1 MGASRFLQRVYKKQT
16 CFIFQI
22 NIMKENIPRIFRK
35 SKGQIVVEGDI
46 NLTSE
51 DGVKIKH
58 GKRFTLCGCTKS
70 KNLPFCDGSH
80 KT

>member
-1 MGASRFLQRVYKKQT
+1 
-16 CFIFQI
+16 
-22 NIMKENIPRIFRK
+22 MKENIPRIFRK

-46 NLTSE
+46 KLTSE

>member
-1 MGASRFLQRVYKKQT
+1 MGASRFLQRVYKKYT

>member
-1 MGASRFLQRVYKKQT
+1 
-16 CFIFQI
+16 
-22 NIMKENIPRIFRK
+22 MKENIPRIFRK
-35 SKGQIVVEGDI
+35 SKGQIVGEGDI

-70 KNLPFCDGSH
+70 KNLPF
-80 KT
+80 

>member
-1 MGASRFLQRVYKKQT
+1 
-16 CFIFQI
+16 
-22 NIMKENIPRIFRK
+22 MKENIPRIFRK

-70 KNLPFCDGSH
+70 KNLPFCDVHIKLVSF
-80 KT
+80 KNLYKDYIFKFV

>member
-1 MGASRFLQRVYKKQT
+1 
-16 CFIFQI
+16 
-22 NIMKENIPRIFRK
+22 MKENIPRIFRK

-46 NLTSE
+46 NLTNE

-58 GKRFTLCGCTKS
+58 AKRFTLCGCTKS